1 MTTEARLMKASN
13 PYDSIISGMTRA
25 APTGGSARGAT
36 DFNGSITMH
45 VDSDSEDGDDKPF

>member
-1 MTTEARLMKASN
+1 MKASN